1 MENNY
6 GSSSS
11 LDRLKE
17 GANIFTIRSGDK
29 ALRFQQIMEK
39 TVMIIVLRNVRL
51 VLADGT
57 VIQDPKYN
65 DPEKVIAMNDANA
78 CS

>member
-1 MENNY
+1 M
-6 GSSSS
+6 
-11 LDRLKE
+11 
-17 GANIFTIRSGDK
+17 T
-29 ALRFQQIMEK
+29 
-39 TVMIIVLRNVRL
+39 TVLRNVRL

-57 VIQDPKYN
+57 VIQDPKYA